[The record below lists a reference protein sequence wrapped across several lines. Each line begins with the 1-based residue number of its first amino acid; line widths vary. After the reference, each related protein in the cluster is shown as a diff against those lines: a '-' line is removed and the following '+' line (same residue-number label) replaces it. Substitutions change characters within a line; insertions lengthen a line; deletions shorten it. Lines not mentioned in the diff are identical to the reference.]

1 MLNQA
6 KSPSSEKGRNS
17 SYSLAKKFDNKKS
30 RGSNKR
36 GSTMK
41 NFFKQQ
47 KMEAGNPKIKREQ
60 SYSKR
65 LRKTKTI
72 DKKESNLSTI
82 FMTPNELFLWLYKLQ
97 RPAFKLI

>member
-1 MLNQA
+1 MLNQT

-17 SYSLAKKFDNKKS
+17 SYSLAKKLENKKS

-41 NFFKQQ
+41 NFFKQN
-47 KMEAGNPKIKREQ
+47 KMGGANPKITREQ

-72 DKKESNLSTI
+72 DKKDSNLSKI
-82 FMTPNELFLWLYKLQ
+82 VH
-97 RPAFKLI
+97 